1 MIVTNTETIPGRDIT
16 QIIGVVQGNS
26 VRAKHV
32 GRDIAAGLK
41 SFVGGEIAGYTE
53 LMADARQEAYNR
65 MVQNAQAWQA
75 DAVVNVRFETSMVA
89 QTMSEMLAYGTAVK
103 LS

>member
-1 MIVTNTETIPGRDIT
+1 MIVTNTETIPGRDIA

-41 SFVGGEIAGYTE
+41 SFVGGEIGGYTE
-53 LMADARQEAYNR
+53 LMAEARQAAYHR
-65 MVQNAQAWQA
+65 MVQNAQAWGA

-89 QTMSEMLAYGTAVK
+89 QTMSEMLTYGTAVK
-103 LS
+103 LR

>member
-1 MIVTNTETIPGRDIT
+1 MIVTNTETIPRRDIT

-53 LMADARQEAYNR
+53 LMAEARQAAYQR
-65 MVQNAQAWQA
+65 MVQNAQAWGA

-103 LS
+103 LR